1 MSDPASPPAQSPLN
15 LIIPLR
21 PPIGPNT
28 RRLSDILKQ
37 RVRTYALNRIGIV
50 HFGRFFV
57 MDGKFMLFTTFDGK
71 ISDYILDFAMD
82 PDVSALFNI
91 ILEFSQ
97 DKDGVPLPLPV
108 QEHPHEFVDFVERH
122 CERELI
128 WFSGYRD
135 QTVESIH
142 NADQWRRAGR
152 ALVPEVQGFA
162 TGGGKAK
169 DARKALKDYLR
180 AVAKPTPK
188 QFPSEAPSPNPDSS
202 SS

>member
-1 MSDPASPPAQSPLN
+1 MSDPASQPVQSPLN
-15 LIIPLR
+15 LIIPLK
-21 PPIGPNT
+21 PPIGPNA
-28 RRLSDILKQ
+28 RRLSEILKQ
-37 RVRTYALNRIGIV
+37 RVTKFALNRIGIV

-71 ISDYILDFAMD
+71 ITDYILDFAMD
-82 PDVSALFNI
+82 PDVSSLFNI

-97 DKDGVPLPLPV
+97 DKDGLPLPLPV
-108 QEHPHEFVDFVERH
+108 QEHPHEFVSFINRH
-122 CERELI
+122 CEQELI

-142 NADQWRRAGR
+142 NAVQWRKAGR
-152 ALVPEVQGFA
+152 QLVPQVQGFA

-169 DARKALKDYLR
+169 DVRKALKDYLK

-188 QFPSEAPSPNPDSS
+188 QSPTSAPSPDSE
-202 SS
+202 